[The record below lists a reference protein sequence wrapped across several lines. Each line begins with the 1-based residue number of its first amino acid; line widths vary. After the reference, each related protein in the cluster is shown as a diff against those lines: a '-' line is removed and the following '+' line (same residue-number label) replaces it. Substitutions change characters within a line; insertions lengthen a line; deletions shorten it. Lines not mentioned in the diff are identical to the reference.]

1 MCKKE
6 KYQNLIG
13 EMSRN
18 YRCVKFVTLSMSSI
32 DAFSNEC
39 SMFLDM
45 MNDIG
50 FDKEQQHY
58 IIKKMINTAIR
69 EKYYI
74 LSCTNRNWDSPDFMQ
89 FWFFS
94 VFFLFVCFGIIQ
106 SQAANCKLPI
116 HSKIYTFTFKNTNKV
131 SMITI
136 YLLLFHLF
144 NIYFFTHLQ
153 WWETF
158 VNYNI

>member
-1 MCKKE
+1 
-6 KYQNLIG
+6 
-13 EMSRN
+13 MSRN
-18 YRCVKFVTLSMSSI
+18 YRCVKFVTLSTSSL
-32 DAFSNEC
+32 DAFSDEC

-58 IIKKMINTAIR
+58 IIKKNDKYSHQRNII
-69 EKYYI
+69 YYI
-74 LSCTNRNWDSPDFMQ
+74 LSCTNRNWDSPDFIQ
-89 FWFFS
+89 FLFFWC

-131 SMITI
+131 SMIII

-153 WWETF
+153 
-158 VNYNI
+158 